1 MEFSSLLNFVSKVKK
16 NVLPGEEFQYQM
28 APLFRQDELKK
39 STVKDKNPN
48 EAGVL
53 ALLYPKNDIAYMA
66 FILRKTYKGVHS
78 NQIGFPGGRVEDEDQ
93 TYLETAIRETEE
105 EIGVCAENI
114 KPIRALTE
122 LYIPPSN
129 FLVHPF
135 LGFIDYEP
143 IFVLQEDEVENI
155 LEIPL
160 ADCLDESK
168 IKQEIINAS
177 YAKQINVP
185 AFNFDGNIV
194 WGATAMILSEIREI
208 FNRLDKV

>member
-16 NVLPGEEFQYQM
+16 NALPGEEFQYQM
-28 APLFRQDELKK
+28 APLFRQNELKK
-39 STVKDKNPN
+39 ALPKKNPN

-53 ALLYPKNDIAYMA
+53 ALLYPKKDIAHMA

-78 NQIGFPGGRVEDEDQ
+78 NQIGFPGGRVEPEDQ
-93 TYLETAIRETEE
+93 SLLETALRETEE
-105 EIGVCAENI
+105 EIGVHAESI
-114 KPIRALTE
+114 QTIQSLTD

-135 LGFIDYEP
+135 LGYVDYSPEFI
-143 IFVLQEDEVENI
+143 LQESEVEQL

-168 IKQEIINAS
+168 IKHEIINAS
-177 YAKQINVP
+177 YAKQIEVP
-185 AFNFDGNIV
+185 AFNFDGQIV

-208 FNRLDKV
+208 FKRLD